1 MRLSSKTLSVSPHHE
16 TAPSRKVTTLAIS
29 PPFIHLRRALTI
41 IKLCVASFSLPEDTT
56 TTKLS
61 VANSRALRDSAV
73 CLDNSLKFTIS
84 NSATFTVSCIHWA
97 DLVSDDIV
105 ICSEHCCSNAGNIA
119 QRENYR
125 SASKNG
131 WRMFQSIPTTKISSV
146 RPLSSLICPCKAQTA
161 TMAQTNIVSPFVR
174 IQRNCVVLT
183 LSGRVLPPH
192 DHILSPEN
200 PPDLMDSHR

>member
-1 MRLSSKTLSVSPHHE
+1 MPAQNSSRCKLIIDTDISVEKGDDPCDFTTIHSSPTGIDDHQTLCRFLLS
-16 TAPSRKVTTLAIS
+16 
-29 PPFIHLRRALTI
+29 
-41 IKLCVASFSLPEDTT
+41 PEDTT

-73 CLDNSLKFTIS
+73 CLDNKRSVRSTS
-84 NSATFTVSCIHWA
+84 SATFTVSCIHWA

-183 LSGRVLPPH
+183 LSGRVLPH
-192 DHILSPEN
+192 DHILNPEN